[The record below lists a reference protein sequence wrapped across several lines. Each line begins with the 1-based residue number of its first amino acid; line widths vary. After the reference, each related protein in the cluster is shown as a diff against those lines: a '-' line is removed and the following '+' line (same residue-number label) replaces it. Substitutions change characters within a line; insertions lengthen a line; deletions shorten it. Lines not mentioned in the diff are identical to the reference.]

1 MSKHHLGDKFIVEV
15 KEVLESNNGTLYRS
29 NFSTLVFDDYGLDK
43 LQKYDEIGH
52 KLELID
58 ELKQA
63 EYNRGL
69 ADAWE
74 LAKKILNMKMD
85 VAVEV
90 FDSTRLFDVMDKFNP
105 EEALAKIEA
114 YEKEKSEIKV
124 GDVVEDE
131 EGTKAL
137 VIDEGLENT
146 CFVFT
151 ENGCVEDWYKV
162 DLKKTDKKISIG
174 DLLRQIGE

>member
-1 MSKHHLGDKFIVEV
+1 MFKVGDEV
-15 KEVLESNNGTLYRS
+15 SVKGEITKVCESGVVVKAHYFGEVYFARS
-29 NFSTLVFDDYGLDK
+29 NMDV
-43 LQKYDEIGH
+43 IG
-52 KLELID
+52 KTYE
-58 ELKQA
+58 Q
-63 EYNRGL
+63 GL

-74 LAKKILNMKMD
+74 LAKKVLLGIKD
-85 VAVEV
+85 GG
-90 FDSTRLFDVMDKFNP
+90 FDSNSVMDIFGRVPYFVFKDFTA

-114 YEKEKSEIKV
+114 YEKEKEIKV

-162 DLKKTDKKISIG
+162 DLKKTGKKISIG